1 VPLGI
6 ANNCFLSLDGDL
18 PDLSPDGHVLGAVD
32 RVATGTY
39 IVRPHAG
46 RWSRAISA
54 VALARELEAAGPAA
68 MAAFAVDELAGL
80 FGEAI
85 RPRLGFIASSAWASD
100 AFARGSYSFA
110 LPGHSGTARGSQRR
124 STTASI
130 LRARRA
136 RRTISR
142 PRTAP
147 SSPVS
152 RDGRLLSPTTSE
164 GKLDDRESQMTQ
176 H

>member
-1 VPLGI
+1 VTVIAAPRCRPRQQAVPL
-6 ANNCFLSLDGDL
+6 ARRR
-18 PDLSPDGHVLGAVD
+18 PARLSPDGHVLGAVD

-39 IVRPHAG
+39 IVRPHGRAMVAG
-46 RWSRAISA
+46 YFGG
-54 VALARELEAAGPAA
+54 ALARGARGGRAGGDGGVRRRRARGAVRRGDPA
-68 MAAFAVDELAGL
+68 G
-80 FGEAI
+80 
-85 RPRLGFIASSAWASD
+85 LGFIASFGLRAMPSP
-100 AFARGSYSFA
+100 RLYSFA
-110 LPGHSGTARGSQRR
+110 LPGHSGDRRGSQRR

-152 RDGRLLSPTTSE
+152 RRPMLSPTTSE
-164 GKLDDRESQMTQ
+164 G
-176 H
+176 